1 MGADAYNQEIENAKK
16 IAQALRDDG
25 YRIACYTYSN
35 TGYGEISF
43 AQMQNDLNSWKQ
55 EVTPILGTVDI
66 LAFAQ
71 ISDISG
77 TTPYSGNKFNSL
89 MDAGFRYYLG
99 FCDNGALWADVQPDH
114 FRQARILVTGS
125 NLKYHSDWF
134 TGILEPVSIL
144 SSLRGNIPQ

>member
-1 MGADAYNQEIENAKK
+1 
-16 IAQALRDDG
+16 
-25 YRIACYTYSN
+25 
-35 TGYGEISF
+35 
-43 AQMQNDLNSWKQ
+43 
-55 EVTPILGTVDI
+55 
-66 LAFAQ
+66 
-71 ISDISG
+71 
-77 TTPYSGNKFNSL
+77 

-99 FCDNGALWADVQPDH
+99 FCDNGTLWADVQPDH